1 MYRNLCVQILVYILS
16 STNIRDKYYNHLTEL
31 HRSLT
36 QFTDTRHLRLAAIRR
51 GSGCSWQRPVPDSA
65 SCSREC
71 RPPVHTCLTWNE
83 ISFIPLTQNTRV
95 SCCVGGI
102 QCLPALQQKAKRFFS
117 CFSYLDT
124 RHSIIWDFFYAEII
138 MIEENPPF
146 ILLLHFFNPKKSVQ
160 MSAKTARSLESYF
173 ASL

>member
-1 MYRNLCVQILVYILS
+1 MCTNTSILS

-36 QFTDTRHLRLAAIRR
+36 QFTDTRRLRLAAIRR

-102 QCLPALQQKAKRFFS
+102 QCLPALQQKAKRFFF

-124 RHSIIWDFFYAEII
+124 RHSIRGFLLRRNHHDWRETSIYIAASFFK
-138 MIEENPPF
+138 
-146 ILLLHFFNPKKSVQ
+146 PKKSVQ
-160 MSAKTARSLESYF
+160 MSAKTARSLEYYF